1 MARPVEYS
9 EEVLRLAEEY
19 LATYEQKGEEVPTA
33 VGLCRHINR
42 ARSTVYEWAS
52 HSDKP
57 EFSDIVARVSELQE
71 LKLVNGGLRGE
82 LNPQITKTMMA
93 KHGYSDRQE
102 LAHTSPDG
110 SMSPKGIDPTKLS
123 TQTLAELLAAADDTP
138 AD

>member
-9 EEVLRLAEEY
+9 EEVLQLAEEY
-19 LATYEQKGEEVPTA
+19 LATYEQKGEEVPTV

-52 HSDKP
+52 HPDKP

-71 LKLVNGGLRGE
+71 LRLVNGGLRGE

-102 LAHTSPDG
+102 IDHTTAGQAMQPSRIEIVAVPAKND
-110 SMSPKGIDPTKLS
+110 S
-123 TQTLAELLAAADDTP
+123 AD
-138 AD
+138 

>member
-9 EEVLRLAEEY
+9 EEVLQLAEEY
-19 LATYEQKGEEVPTA
+19 LATYEQKGEAVPTV

-57 EFSDIVARVSELQE
+57 EFSDIVTRVSELQE
-71 LKLVNGGLRGE
+71 LKLINGGLRGE

-102 LAHTSPDG
+102 IDHRSGDG
-110 SMSPKGIDPTKLS
+110 SMSPAANQEAVIS
-123 TQTLAELLAAADDTP
+123 ALARKHQD
-138 AD
+138 

>member
-9 EEVLRLAEEY
+9 EEVLQLAEEY
-19 LATYEQKGEEVPTA
+19 LATYEQKGEEVPTV

-52 HSDKP
+52 HPDKP

-71 LKLVNGGLRGE
+71 LRLVNGGLRGE

-102 LAHTSPDG
+102 IDHTTAGQAMQPNRIEIVAVPAKNDS
-110 SMSPKGIDPTKLS
+110 
-123 TQTLAELLAAADDTP
+123 AD
-138 AD
+138 

>member
-1 MARPVEYS
+1 MARPIEYS
-9 EEVLRLAEEY
+9 EEVLQLSEEY
-19 LATYEQKGEEVPTA
+19 LATYEQKGEEVPTV

-93 KHGYSDRQE
+93 RHGYSDR
-102 LAHTSPDG
+102 LHTEHSG
-110 SMSPKGIDPTKLS
+110 SIDMSSASDEDLDRR
-123 TQTLAELLAAADDTP
+123 LAELEQKLSGP
-138 AD
+138 

>member
-9 EEVLRLAEEY
+9 EEVLQLAEEY
-19 LATYEQKGEEVPTA
+19 LATYEQKGEAVPTV

-57 EFSDIVARVSELQE
+57 EFSDIVTRVSELQE
-71 LKLVNGGLRGE
+71 LKLINGGLRGE

-102 LAHTSPDG
+102 IDHRSGDG
-110 SMSPKGIDPTKLS
+110 SMSPRDTSAAVLEALRRKHDE
-123 TQTLAELLAAADDTP
+123 AE
-138 AD
+138 